1 MRSPCVTTCTALQ
14 LQEQG
19 VVMSTSTVTVTGMTC
34 GHCAS
39 SVREE
44 VGALAGVS
52 DVEVDMGTGA
62 VTITST
68 DTIEPAAVKAAVAEA
83 GYQVAE

>member
-1 MRSPCVTTCTALQ
+1 
-14 LQEQG
+14 
-19 VVMSTSTVTVTGMTC
+19 MSTSTVIVTGMTC

-44 VGALAGVS
+44 VGALDGVS
-52 DVEVDMGTGA
+52 AVEVNVETGK

-68 DTIEPAAVKAAVAEA
+68 AAIDPSAVTAAVAEA
-83 GYQVAE
+83 GYHVAD

>member
-1 MRSPCVTTCTALQ
+1 MT
-14 LQEQG
+14 
-19 VVMSTSTVTVTGMTC
+19 TSTVTVTGMTC

-52 DVEVDMGTGA
+52 DVEVDLGTGA

-68 DTIEPAAVKAAVAEA
+68 DTIKPAAIKAAVAEA